1 MNTLSK
7 SQLEGILHVQKKH
20 DKLQESQEVIPL
32 WDTNSVVE
40 FYKYEIE
47 NYKTASAK
55 KAYLTR
61 ARKQCVEHLIDLR
74 WASKH
79 SGWLHGERVTVD
91 NFIEAND
98 EINAIDSIY
107 QQL

>member
-7 SQLEGILHVQKKH
+7 SQLEAILHVQKKH
-20 DKLQESQEVIPL
+20 AKLQESQEVITL

-40 FYKYEIE
+40 FYTYEIE

-79 SGWLHGERVTVD
+79 SGWLHGERVTVERIMD
-91 NFIEAND
+91 IKG

-107 QQL
+107 KKL